1 MGFDD
6 LKLQQA
12 RKAFRAPKTKVKRL
26 GKNRMGMPKNCFKMV
41 QLKFGKSS
49 QTNTSPSGSIEE
61 INVIEETTYISEEPN
76 SSASSTQLFQKKDL
90 TKEDIAAIKIQSF
103 SRGHLVPNLFHY
115 ISFQKIFS

>member
-1 MGFDD
+1 
-6 LKLQQA
+6 
-12 RKAFRAPKTKVKRL
+12 
-26 GKNRMGMPKNCFKMV
+26 MGMPKNCFKMV

-103 SRGHLVPNLFHY
+103 SRGHLVLKSIPLYFLPKN
-115 ISFQKIFS
+115 